1 VATSRPSIPK
11 YRRQKRPKGA
21 DVAFVELNGHRHYLG
36 VCGTPESKEKYAR
49 AIAEWSANGGRL
61 VVDAGDI
68 TIVFFGGGFGDGD
81 YAVADMRQAW
91 PVLR

>member
-1 VATSRPSIPK
+1 MANAKPSIPK
-11 YRRQKRPKGA
+11 YRRQKRPQSC
-21 DVAFVELNGHRHYLG
+21 DVAFVELNGKRHYLG
-36 VCGTPESKEKYAR
+36 DYNTPESKQRYHR
-49 AIAEWSANGGRL
+49 LLAEWSANGGRL

-68 TIVFFGGGFGDGD
+68 TIVFFGGGFDDGD